1 MDTVFNYEPELG
13 TQKVPDFW
21 ETTVPEAKRRVEK
34 NGKRGDF
41 LAIIGRN
48 HPDERKMSDSIQ
60 KWASLDGLR
69 TEEFN
74 LKGSIRI
81 VPEFQ

>member
-1 MDTVFNYEPELG
+1 MDTVFNYEPEQG

-41 LAIIGRN
+41 LAIIGKS
-48 HPDERKMSDSIQ
+48 H
-60 KWASLDGLR
+60 
-69 TEEFN
+69 F
-74 LKGSIRI
+74 
-81 VPEFQ
+81 

>member
-1 MDTVFNYEPELG
+1 MH
-13 TQKVPDFW
+13 
-21 ETTVPEAKRRVEK
+21 ETKLFF
-34 NGKRGDF
+34 F
-41 LAIIGRN
+41 LSIGRN

-60 KWASLDGLR
+60 KWASLDGLK

-81 VPEFQ
+81 VTEFQ